1 MALDIRSDSDT
12 ESIREEVEQ
21 AVRQGLGDRV
31 DRGSWVVTLRRL
43 PQKLGY
49 VVDLSNLDGFMRQ
62 WVFTP
67 GDPLAATIAQEL
79 RAPVG

>member
-1 MALDIRSDSDT
+1 MSLDIKGDKDT
-12 ESIREEVEQ
+12 QSIRDEVEQ
-21 AVRQGLGDRV
+21 AVREGLGDRV
-31 DRGSWVVTLRRL
+31 DRGPWVVTLRRL

-67 GDPLAATIAQEL
+67 GDPLAATIAREL